1 MYSANPDVVIM
12 ISDIPQRQASQHVH
26 FYHLQQ
32 KASLAEHEERVHV
45 LLIPPGGRKTHSSDL
60 LCILMTREALV

>member
-1 MYSANPDVVIM
+1 MYESRRGHHDFGYTTE
-12 ISDIPQRQASQHVH
+12 ASKPTCP

-45 LLIPPGGRKTHSSDL
+45 LLIPLAAEKRTPPTSS
-60 LCILMTREALV
+60 AF